1 MKNNRIHLILLF
13 VFASALCISAQ
24 EPNDSHVMKT
34 KLKPFL
40 TLYHQ
45 HHDFFG
51 KAFSFQGLEVGVI
64 IKRDLL
70 LGLYGSCFVTNLKT
84 EFNNNVQFTWIGQSG
99 INVAHIFNVR
109 KKIHPGVQLN
119 TGIFSLRKDE
129 KNFGL
134 FQSNSAEFKL
144 TGLVISPQIFGEL
157 NITDWFKIRTGLS
170 YNFYIYKD
178 HSVIKTSDLNHISFT
193 FGLVFMTI

>member
-1 MKNNRIHLILLF
+1 MKYRVIIIAFVMLLITCVLHAQNTVKPVTEKSGIKLF
-13 VFASALCISAQ
+13 G
-24 EPNDSHVMKT
+24 N
-34 KLKPFL
+34 
-40 TLYHQ
+40 LYHQ
-45 HHDFFG
+45 HHNFFD

-64 IKRDLL
+64 IKRNLL

-99 INVAHIFNVR
+99 INIAHIFNVR
-109 KKIHPGVQLN
+109 KKIHLGVQLN

-129 KNFGL
+129 KKFGL

-170 YNFYIYKD
+170 YNFYPTF
-178 HSVIKTSDLNHISFT
+178 HSTILI
-193 FGLVFMTI
+193 LCMTG

>member
-1 MKNNRIHLILLF
+1 MKCRVKIIAFMMLIITGFLHAQNKVDPHKEKSDIKLF
-13 VFASALCISAQ
+13 G
-24 EPNDSHVMKT
+24 N
-34 KLKPFL
+34 
-40 TLYHQ
+40 LYHQ
-45 HHDFFG
+45 HHNLFD

-64 IKRDLL
+64 IKRNLL

-99 INVAHIFNVR
+99 INIAHIFNVR
-109 KKIHPGVQLN
+109 KKIHLGVQLN

-129 KNFGL
+129 KKFGL

-157 NITDWFKIRTGLS
+157 NMTDWFKIRTGFS

-178 HSVIKTSDLNHISFT
+178 HSVIKTSDLSQISFT